1 MSDLRL
7 KSRALLILSGQV
19 QGVGFRAY
27 AHRHAI
33 DQGVTGYVRNLTDGT
48 VEMVIEGEEFRVQF
62 LIDRCVMGPPAATVH
77 RAHMDWQTPTG
88 EFQTFEI
95 R

>member
-1 MSDLRL
+1 MSELRS
-7 KSRALLILSGQV
+7 KSRALLVLSGHV

-27 AHRHAI
+27 AHRHAN

-62 LIDRCVMGPPAATVH
+62 VIDRCVMGPPAATVH
-77 RAHMDWQTPTG
+77 RAHVEWQPATG
-88 EFQTFEI
+88 EFATFQI

>member
-1 MSDLRL
+1 MSDNRS
-7 KSRALLILSGQV
+7 KSRALLVLSGHV

-27 AHRHAI
+27 ALRHAN

-62 LIDRCVMGPPAATVH
+62 VIDRCVMGPPAATVH
-77 RAHMDWQTPTG
+77 RAHVEWQPATG
-88 EFQTFEI
+88 EFAAFQI